1 MAYTA
6 KRWSERVQS
15 RIDVC
20 SQISHLTRA
29 ASIDGKP
36 HSALQIIIKILR
48 ERRIEPSTTESGFI
62 VGDTPAICFHD
73 APLYSICQ
81 NIEFERKLAREIG
94 AKKHRYEP
102 VGLSFPK
109 PYVYG
114 CGARPVFY
122 EKTNVAR
129 DLLPADQWWRIVNFD
144 LSNQENFIDW
154 THEREWRLPGPFNFD
169 IQYAT
174 VLVPNTRVFKNFL
187 RLGSS
192 DGENV
197 AEKVRCVITL
207 GSLYA

>member
-1 MAYTA
+1 MAYSA
-6 KRWSERVQS
+6 KTWSERVQS

-62 VGDTPAICFHD
+62 VGDTPAVCFHD

-81 NIEFERKLAREIG
+81 NIEFERKLARETG

-122 EKTNVAR
+122 EKTDVAGG
-129 DLLPADQWWRIVNFD
+129 LLPADQCGGLLISIYPIRRISSTGHTRGNGDFRAR
-144 LSNQENFIDW
+144 S
-154 THEREWRLPGPFNFD
+154 TSTSSTLPCLC
-169 IQYAT
+169 Q
-174 VLVPNTRVFKNFL
+174 
-187 RLGSS
+187 
-192 DGENV
+192 
-197 AEKVRCVITL
+197 TL
-207 GSLYA
+207 GSLRTFSA